1 MPKPKKPRGL
11 EVYDELR
18 MFHKNTLFEIMDKYE
33 LTEYEKDT
41 LETLS
46 GVLYLVEGVMC
57 REENRI

>member
-1 MPKPKKPRGL
+1 MTKLRKRKL

-18 MFHKNTLFEIMDKYE
+18 MFHKNTLFEIMDKYD
-33 LTEYEKDT
+33 LTDFEKDS

>member
-1 MPKPKKPRGL
+1 MTKPKKPRKL

-18 MFHKNTLFEIMDKYE
+18 MFHKNTLFEIMDKYD
-33 LTEYEKDT
+33 LTDFETEA